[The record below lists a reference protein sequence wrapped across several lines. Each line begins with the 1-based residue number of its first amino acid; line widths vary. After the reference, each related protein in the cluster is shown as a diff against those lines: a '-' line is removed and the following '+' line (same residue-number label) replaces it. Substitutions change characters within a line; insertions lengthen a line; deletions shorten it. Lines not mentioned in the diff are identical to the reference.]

1 MDINYVVI
9 VPEGPGIDLM
19 FGIQTKFYGFIEF
32 DEAVEFGKENDGSRM
47 AIVNIA
53 TRDENGE
60 WIL

>member
-1 MDINYVVI
+1 MDMNYVVI

-19 FGIQTKFYGFIEF
+19 FGIGTKFYGFIEF
-32 DEAVEFGKENDGSRM
+32 DDAIDFGKQFEDSRM
-47 AIVNIA
+47 VILNHA